1 MSRFIV
7 LAILV
12 ASANAYQTFTGKEYS
27 ATDCSGAVKNQ
38 MTIPTG
44 LCSFKLKVSATSTG
58 MSAQLYTDVGCA
70 TVDGA
75 AKTQTTAELTAG
87 TCVVI
92 GGSGWKFSTGSS
104 ANAYAVQFVWTA
116 PTSLA
121 GSTVYLAADSC
132 FTFDT
137 TKSMKAASTS
147 ATQTT
152 PNAWGSSAT
161 CASTATETAG
171 VKTSPV
177 AFDEVVG
184 GITWTATITIAT
196 LDSTGAITTTAQAG
210 GTNAPTAAANS
221 ASQAT
226 FPLLALLAAF
236 VVKMVHGL

>member
-92 GGSGWKFSTGSS
+92 GTSGWKFSTGSS
-104 ANAYAVQFVWTA
+104 ANAYALKFVWTA

-121 GSTVYLAADSC
+121 GSTIYLEADSC

-137 TKSMKAASTS
+137 TKSMKATSTS
-147 ATQTT
+147 ATETT
-152 PNAWGSSAT
+152 PEAWGSSAT
-161 CASTATETAG
+161 CADAADETTG
-171 VKTSPV
+171 VQTSPV
-177 AFDEVVG
+177 DFSETIDG
-184 GITWTATITIAT
+184 TLWTSTITIET
-196 LDSTGAITTTAQAG
+196 LDSTGSITTDTQAG